1 MSSRAIIQIDV
12 EKDSVTI
19 EGQKVL
25 RPSRISPSQWYAAW
39 NALKK
44 AYIEATK

>member
-12 EKDSVTI
+12 NKDSVTI

-25 RPSRISPSQWYAAW
+25 RPSAISPSQWYKEW
-39 NALKK
+39 EALKK
-44 AYIEATK
+44 KADKHE